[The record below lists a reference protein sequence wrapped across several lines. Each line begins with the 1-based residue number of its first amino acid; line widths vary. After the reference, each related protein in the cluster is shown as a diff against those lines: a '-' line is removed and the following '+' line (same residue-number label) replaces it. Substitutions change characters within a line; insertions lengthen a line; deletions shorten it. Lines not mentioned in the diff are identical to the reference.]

1 MERHYDGNYSHLFAR
16 SKMFCF
22 DLKFLEICQVAFKI
36 KTIIVLFWMAQLGLQ
51 WCLAMDG
58 NMNKNRTKNPDC
70 GTQRGLCSSSQPL
83 ALISQSLGF
92 DIHACVCRRLTHAWD
107 GDVVNLGRHGKPC
120 S

>member
-1 MERHYDGNYSHLFAR
+1 
-16 SKMFCF
+16 
-22 DLKFLEICQVAFKI
+22 
-36 KTIIVLFWMAQLGLQ
+36 MAQLGLQ